1 MVSTSK
7 TIVISGYYG
16 FKNSGDE
23 AVLKSILTAL
33 EQEGQAAG
41 VEINPVVLSIDP
53 EWTSAAYGV
62 KSVHRMKLG
71 EVRQAIKASDG
82 LISGGGSLL
91 QDATSP
97 KTIPYYL
104 GVLKIA
110 QWLGKP
116 TFIYAQGVGPVNR
129 KLFYPVIRSVFRKC
143 TYISVRDIQSG
154 ELLQSMGISAEA
166 IHVVPDPVMGLPL
179 PEGENACI
187 DNNAVHHRS
196 LREMD
201 AGKQELHTD
210 EAFAEDHHDKTEPG
224 VHVDT
229 NDGIRQG
236 IVSST
241 EETANT
247 PLSSERADV
256 ASVSSIEVH
265 KDSGEGVSMQE
276 IHQNTCEG
284 VRSQQVHEYSG
295 EEMPSQS
302 SSTSHETGDALP
314 VIGISVRYWNPER
327 KELKA
332 IGEGLKALAEQRP
345 VHLRFLP
352 FHQPDDLEASQFIV
366 SQIGDISRNGSMI
379 SFYHDEKQPQDM
391 LREVSH
397 CDLILGMRLH
407 SLIYAANQ
415 SVPLLGISYDP
426 KINHFLKR
434 LGSEPVGTS
443 ESLDGDV
450 LKDQMLQLLD
460 GALAWRAEHG
470 EQIAVLKREAAKP
483 ACHIAQYLRHRG

>member
-33 EQEGQAAG
+33 EQEGKAAG
-41 VEINPVVLSIDP
+41 IVINPVVLSIDP
-53 EWTSAAYGV
+53 EWTSAVYGV

-71 EVRQAIKASDG
+71 EVRQAIKDSDG

-110 QWLGKP
+110 QWIGKP

-129 KLFYPVIRSVFRKC
+129 KLFYPMIRSIFRKC

-154 ELLQSMGISAEA
+154 ELLQAMGISEEA

-179 PEGENACI
+179 LEG
-187 DNNAVHHRS
+187 
-196 LREMD
+196 
-201 AGKQELHTD
+201 G
-210 EAFAEDHHDKTEPG
+210 G
-224 VHVDT
+224 VHIDS
-229 NDGIRQG
+229 NPG
-236 IVSST
+236 SAL
-241 EETANT
+241 EEN
-247 PLSSERADV
+247 DV
-256 ASVSSIEVH
+256 ASVSSIEDH
-265 KDSGEGVSMQE
+265 RDSSEEPLAGSSLSNRETEGEGS
-276 IHQNTCEG
+276 
-284 VRSQQVHEYSG
+284 
-295 EEMPSQS
+295 
-302 SSTSHETGDALP
+302 LP
-314 VIGISVRYWNPER
+314 VIGISVRYWHSER

-332 IGEGLKALAEQRP
+332 VAEGLKALAAQRP

-352 FHQPDDLEASQFIV
+352 FHQPDDLEASQFIA
-366 SQIGDISRNGSMI
+366 SGIGDISKNGSKV
-379 SFYHDEKQPQDM
+379 SFYRDEKQPQDM
-391 LREVSH
+391 LREVSR
-397 CDLILGMRLH
+397 CDMILGMRLH

-415 SVPLLGISYDP
+415 RVPLLGISYDP

-434 LGSEPVGTS
+434 LGSEPVGSS
-443 ESLDGDV
+443 ESLDADT
-450 LKDQMLQLLD
+450 LKDRMLKLLD
-460 GALAWRAEHG
+460 DAAEWKAEHG
-470 EQIAVLKREAAKP
+470 EQITVLKQEAAMP
-483 ACHIAQYLRHRG
+483 ARHIAQYLRHRG

>member
-41 VEINPVVLSIDP
+41 VDINPVVLSIDP

-71 EVRQAIKASDG
+71 EVRQAIKDSDG

-129 KLFYPVIRSVFRKC
+129 KLFYPMIRSIFRKC
-143 TYISVRDIQSG
+143 TYISVRDMQSG
-154 ELLQSMGISAEA
+154 ELLQSMGISGEA
-166 IHVVPDPVMGLPL
+166 VHVVPDPVMGLPL
-179 PEGENACI
+179 AEG
-187 DNNAVHHRS
+187 
-196 LREMD
+196 
-201 AGKQELHTD
+201 K
-210 EAFAEDHHDKTEPG
+210 G
-224 VHVDT
+224 VHLDSHSGSAFKE
-229 NDGIRQG
+229 N
-236 IVSST
+236 
-241 EETANT
+241 EAA
-247 PLSSERADV
+247 P
-256 ASVSSIEVH
+256 VSSIEEQRESSEEPV
-265 KDSGEGVSMQE
+265 KPSSLSSGETQVS
-276 IHQNTCEG
+276 
-284 VRSQQVHEYSG
+284 
-295 EEMPSQS
+295 
-302 SSTSHETGDALP
+302 LP
-314 VIGISVRYWNPER
+314 VIGISVRYWHPER

-332 IGEGLKALAEQRP
+332 VAEGLKALAEQRP

-352 FHQPDDLEASQFIV
+352 FHQPDDIEASQFIADAMGDV
-366 SQIGDISRNGSMI
+366 SKNGSAI
-379 SFYHDEKQPQDM
+379 SFYRDEKQPQDM
-391 LREVSH
+391 LREVSR
-397 CDLILGMRLH
+397 CDMILGMRLH

-426 KINHFLKR
+426 KINHFLRR
-434 LGSEPVGTS
+434 LGSEPVGSS
-443 ESLDGDV
+443 ESLDPSV
-450 LKDQMLQLLD
+450 LKDQMLKLLD
-460 GALAWRAEHG
+460 DAAAWKAEHG
-470 EQIAVLKREAAKP
+470 EQIALLKREAAMP
-483 ACHIAQYLRHRG
+483 ARHIAQYLRHRG

>member
-33 EQEGQAAG
+33 EQEGKATG
-41 VEINPVVLSIDP
+41 IEINPVVLSIDP
-53 EWTSAAYGV
+53 DWTSAAYGV

-71 EVRQAIKASDG
+71 EVRQAIKDSDG

-129 KLFYPVIRSVFRKC
+129 KLFYPMIRSIFRKC

-154 ELLQSMGISAEA
+154 ELLQSMGISGEA

-179 PEGENACI
+179 PEGEDVQRDFN
-187 DNNAVHHRS
+187 
-196 LREMD
+196 
-201 AGKQELHTD
+201 
-210 EAFAEDHHDKTEPG
+210 PG
-224 VHVDT
+224 S
-229 NDGIRQG
+229 GL
-236 IVSST
+236 
-241 EETANT
+241 EEN
-247 PLSSERADV
+247 DV
-256 ASVSSIEVH
+256 ASVSSIEEHLESFDETLVQ
-265 KDSGEGVSMQE
+265 SPLSNRETEGEGS
-276 IHQNTCEG
+276 
-284 VRSQQVHEYSG
+284 
-295 EEMPSQS
+295 
-302 SSTSHETGDALP
+302 LP
-314 VIGISVRYWNPER
+314 VIGISVRYWHPER

-332 IGEGLKALAEQRP
+332 VAEGLKALAVQRP

-352 FHQPDDLEASQFIV
+352 FYQPEDLEASQFIA
-366 SQIGDISRNGSMI
+366 SGIGDISKNGSII
-379 SFYHDEKQPQDM
+379 SFYRDEKQPQDM
-391 LREVSH
+391 LREVSR
-397 CDLILGMRLH
+397 CDMILGMRLH

-415 SVPLLGISYDP
+415 RVPLLGISYDP

-434 LGSEPVGTS
+434 LGSEPAGSS
-443 ESLDGDV
+443 ESLDADA
-450 LKDQMLQLLD
+450 LKDQMLKLLD
-460 GALAWRAEHG
+460 DAAAWKAEHG
-470 EQIAVLKREAAKP
+470 EQITVLKQEAALP
-483 ACHIAQYLRHRG
+483 ARHIAQYLRHRG

>member
-33 EQEGQAAG
+33 EQEGKEAG
-41 VEINPVVLSIDP
+41 VVINPVVLSIDP

-71 EVRQAIKASDG
+71 EVRAAIKASDG

-129 KLFYPVIRSVFRKC
+129 KLFHPMIRSIFRKC
-143 TYISVRDIQSG
+143 SYISVRDIQSG
-154 ELLQSMGISAEA
+154 ELLQSMGISEEV

-179 PEGENACI
+179 A
-187 DNNAVHHRS
+187 
-196 LREMD
+196 
-201 AGKQELHTD
+201 
-210 EAFAEDHHDKTEPG
+210 EAEVAH
-224 VHVDT
+224 
-229 NDGIRQG
+229 
-236 IVSST
+236 SST
-241 EETANT
+241 SALEEVNPAQIDKKPAPELKETG
-247 PLSSERADV
+247 V
-256 ASVSSIEVH
+256 ASVSSIEEDRSFEEPPFLSTRSNH
-265 KDSGEGVSMQE
+265 TIAGVG
-276 IHQNTCEG
+276 T
-284 VRSQQVHEYSG
+284 
-295 EEMPSQS
+295 
-302 SSTSHETGDALP
+302 LP
-314 VIGISVRYWNPER
+314 VIGISVRYWNPDR

-332 IGEGLKALAEQRP
+332 VAEGLKALAEKRA

-352 FHQPDDLEASQFIV
+352 FHQPDDFEASQFIV
-366 SQIGDISRNGSMI
+366 NALGDISRNGSKI
-379 SFYHDEKQPQDM
+379 SFYLDEKQPQDM
-391 LREVSH
+391 LHEVSR

-415 SVPLLGISYDP
+415 CVPLLGISYDP
-426 KINHFLKR
+426 KIDHFLKR
-434 LGSEPVGTS
+434 LESKPVGTS
-443 ESLDGDV
+443 E
-450 LKDQMLQLLD
+450 LLD
-460 GALAWRAEHG
+460 AEALKRQLQHLLDEAEAWKAEHG
-470 EQIAVLKREAAKP
+470 EQIAVLKQEAALP
-483 ACHIAQYLRHRG
+483 ARHIAQYLRHRG

>member
-41 VEINPVVLSIDP
+41 VDINPVVLSIDP

-71 EVRQAIKASDG
+71 EVRQSIKDSDG

-129 KLFYPVIRSVFRKC
+129 KLFYPMIRSIFRKC
-143 TYISVRDIQSG
+143 TYISVRDMQSG
-154 ELLQSMGISAEA
+154 ELLQSMGISGEA
-166 IHVVPDPVMGLPL
+166 VHVVPDPVMGLPL
-179 PEGENACI
+179 QAGE
-187 DNNAVHHRS
+187 
-196 LREMD
+196 
-201 AGKQELHTD
+201 
-210 EAFAEDHHDKTEPG
+210 G
-224 VHVDT
+224 VHRDSHPGSAL
-229 NDGIRQG
+229 N
-236 IVSST
+236 
-241 EETANT
+241 ENEAA
-247 PLSSERADV
+247 P
-256 ASVSSIEVH
+256 VSSIEEQRESSEEPV
-265 KDSGEGVSMQE
+265 KASSLSSGDTKG
-276 IHQNTCEG
+276 
-284 VRSQQVHEYSG
+284 
-295 EEMPSQS
+295 
-302 SSTSHETGDALP
+302 ALP
-314 VIGISVRYWNPER
+314 VIGISVRYWHPER

-332 IGEGLKALAEQRP
+332 VAEGLKALAGQRP

-352 FHQPDDLEASQFIV
+352 FHQPDDIEASQFIADAMGDV
-366 SQIGDISRNGSMI
+366 SKNGSVL
-379 SFYHDEKQPQDM
+379 SFYRDEKQPQDM
-391 LREVSH
+391 LREVSR
-397 CDLILGMRLH
+397 CDMILGMRLH

-434 LGSEPVGTS
+434 LGSEPVGSS
-443 ESLDGDV
+443 ESLDPSV
-450 LKDQMLQLLD
+450 LKDQMLKLLD
-460 GALAWRAEHG
+460 DAAAWKAEHG
-470 EQIAVLKREAAKP
+470 EQIALLKREAAMP
-483 ACHIAQYLRHRG
+483 ARHIAQYLCHRG

>member
-33 EQEGQAAG
+33 EQEGKAAG
-41 VEINPVVLSIDP
+41 VNINPVVLSIDP
-53 EWTSAAYGV
+53 EWTSAVYEV

-71 EVRQAIKASDG
+71 EVRRAIKESDG

-129 KLFYPVIRSVFRKC
+129 KLFNPMIRSIFRKC
-143 TYISVRDIQSG
+143 TYISVRDMQSG
-154 ELLQSMGISAEA
+154 ELLQSMGISGEA

-179 PEGENACI
+179 PEGE
-187 DNNAVHHRS
+187 
-196 LREMD
+196 
-201 AGKQELHTD
+201 
-210 EAFAEDHHDKTEPG
+210 G
-224 VHVDT
+224 VHQSDS
-229 NDGIRQG
+229 NPG
-236 IVSST
+236 ST
-241 EETANT
+241 LEENGA
-247 PLSSERADV
+247 
-256 ASVSSIEVH
+256 ASVSSIEEEHRESFEEPFVQ
-265 KDSGEGVSMQE
+265 SSLSNREMEGEGS
-276 IHQNTCEG
+276 
-284 VRSQQVHEYSG
+284 
-295 EEMPSQS
+295 
-302 SSTSHETGDALP
+302 LP
-314 VIGISVRYWNPER
+314 IIGISVRYWHPER

-332 IGEGLKALAEQRP
+332 VVEGLKALAAQRP

-352 FHQPDDLEASQFIV
+352 FYQPDDLEASQFIA
-366 SQIGDISRNGSMI
+366 SGIGDISKNGSKI

-391 LREVSH
+391 LREVSR
-397 CDLILGMRLH
+397 CDMILGMRLH

-415 SVPLLGISYDP
+415 NVPLLGISYDP

-434 LGSEPVGTS
+434 LGSEPVGSS
-443 ESLDGDV
+443 ESLDADT
-450 LKDQMLQLLD
+450 LKDQMLRLLD
-460 GALAWRAEHG
+460 DAAAWKAEHG
-470 EQIAVLKREAAKP
+470 EQITVLKQQAALP
-483 ACHIAQYLRHRG
+483 ARHIAQYLRHRG

>member
-41 VEINPVVLSIDP
+41 VDINPVVLSIDP
-53 EWTSAAYGV
+53 ESTSATYGV

-71 EVRQAIKASDG
+71 EVRQAIKESDG

-129 KLFYPVIRSVFRKC
+129 KLFYPMIRSIFRKC
-143 TYISVRDIQSG
+143 TYISVRDMQSG
-154 ELLQSMGISAEA
+154 ELLQSMGISGEA
-166 IHVVPDPVMGLPL
+166 VHVVPDPVMGLPL
-179 PEGENACI
+179 PAGE
-187 DNNAVHHRS
+187 
-196 LREMD
+196 
-201 AGKQELHTD
+201 
-210 EAFAEDHHDKTEPG
+210 G
-224 VHVDT
+224 VHRDSHPGSALKE
-229 NDGIRQG
+229 N
-236 IVSST
+236 
-241 EETANT
+241 EAE
-247 PLSSERADV
+247 P
-256 ASVSSIEVH
+256 VSSIEEQRESSEEPVKPSPLSSGET
-265 KDSGEGVSMQE
+265 KDS
-276 IHQNTCEG
+276 
-284 VRSQQVHEYSG
+284 
-295 EEMPSQS
+295 
-302 SSTSHETGDALP
+302 LP
-314 VIGISVRYWNPER
+314 VIGISVRYWHPER

-332 IGEGLKALAEQRP
+332 VAEGLKALAEQRP

-352 FHQPDDLEASQFIV
+352 FHQPDDLEASQFLADAL
-366 SQIGDISRNGSMI
+366 GDISKNGSLI
-379 SFYHDEKQPQDM
+379 SFYRDEKQPQDM
-391 LREVSH
+391 LREVSR
-397 CDLILGMRLH
+397 CDMILGMRLH

-434 LGSEPVGTS
+434 LGSEPVGSS
-443 ESLDGDV
+443 ESLDPSV
-450 LKDQMLQLLD
+450 LKDQMLKLLD
-460 GALAWRAEHG
+460 DAAAWRAEHG
-470 EQIAVLKREAAKP
+470 EQIALLKREAAMP
-483 ACHIAQYLRHRG
+483 AHHIAQYLRHRG

>member
-33 EQEGQAAG
+33 EQEGKATG
-41 VEINPVVLSIDP
+41 IEINPVVLSIDP
-53 EWTSAAYGV
+53 DWTSAAYGV

-71 EVRQAIKASDG
+71 EVRQAIKDSDG

-129 KLFYPVIRSVFRKC
+129 KLFYPMIRSIFRKC

-166 IHVVPDPVMGLPL
+166 IHVVPDPVMGMPL
-179 PEGENACI
+179 PEGEDVQRDFN
-187 DNNAVHHRS
+187 
-196 LREMD
+196 
-201 AGKQELHTD
+201 
-210 EAFAEDHHDKTEPG
+210 PG
-224 VHVDT
+224 S
-229 NDGIRQG
+229 GL
-236 IVSST
+236 
-241 EETANT
+241 EEN
-247 PLSSERADV
+247 DV
-256 ASVSSIEVH
+256 ASVSSIEEHRESFEEPLVQSSLSNH
-265 KDSGEGVSMQE
+265 ETEGEGS
-276 IHQNTCEG
+276 
-284 VRSQQVHEYSG
+284 
-295 EEMPSQS
+295 
-302 SSTSHETGDALP
+302 LP
-314 VIGISVRYWNPER
+314 VIGISVRYWHPER

-332 IGEGLKALAEQRP
+332 VTEGLKALAAQRP

-352 FHQPDDLEASQFIV
+352 FHQPDDLEASQFIA
-366 SQIGDISRNGSMI
+366 SGIGDISKNGSII
-379 SFYHDEKQPQDM
+379 SFYRDEKQPQDM

-397 CDLILGMRLH
+397 CDMILGMRLH

-415 SVPLLGISYDP
+415 CVPLLGISYDP

-434 LGSEPVGTS
+434 LGSEPAGSS
-443 ESLDGDV
+443 ESLDAV
-450 LKDQMLQLLD
+450 ALKDQMLKLLD
-460 GALAWRAEHG
+460 DAAAWKAEHG
-470 EQIAVLKREAAKP
+470 EQITELKQEAALP
-483 ACHIAQYLRHRG
+483 ARHIAQYLRHRG

>member
-33 EQEGQAAG
+33 EQEGKATG
-41 VEINPVVLSIDP
+41 IEINPVVLSIDP
-53 EWTSAAYGV
+53 DWTSAAYGV

-71 EVRQAIKASDG
+71 EVRQAIKDSDG

-129 KLFYPVIRSVFRKC
+129 KLFYPMIRSIFRKC

-166 IHVVPDPVMGLPL
+166 IHVVPDPVMGMPL
-179 PEGENACI
+179 PEGEDVQRDFN
-187 DNNAVHHRS
+187 
-196 LREMD
+196 
-201 AGKQELHTD
+201 
-210 EAFAEDHHDKTEPG
+210 PG
-224 VHVDT
+224 S
-229 NDGIRQG
+229 GL
-236 IVSST
+236 
-241 EETANT
+241 EEN
-247 PLSSERADV
+247 DV
-256 ASVSSIEVH
+256 ASVSSIEEHRESFEEPLVQ
-265 KDSGEGVSMQE
+265 SSLSNRETEGEGS
-276 IHQNTCEG
+276 
-284 VRSQQVHEYSG
+284 
-295 EEMPSQS
+295 
-302 SSTSHETGDALP
+302 LP
-314 VIGISVRYWNPER
+314 VIGISVRYWHPER

-332 IGEGLKALAEQRP
+332 VTEGLKALAAQRP

-352 FHQPDDLEASQFIV
+352 FHQPDDLEASQFIA
-366 SQIGDISRNGSMI
+366 SGIGDISKNGSII
-379 SFYHDEKQPQDM
+379 SFYRDEKQPQDM

-397 CDLILGMRLH
+397 CDMILGMRLH

-415 SVPLLGISYDP
+415 CVPLLGISYDP

-434 LGSEPVGTS
+434 LGSEPAGSS
-443 ESLDGDV
+443 ESLDAV
-450 LKDQMLQLLD
+450 ALKDQMLKLLD
-460 GALAWRAEHG
+460 DAAAWKAEHG
-470 EQIAVLKREAAKP
+470 EQITVLKQEAALP
-483 ACHIAQYLRHRG
+483 ARHIAQYLRHRG